1 MGRRSLLSLLL
12 LVLLVFGY
20 GPRPSLAKCKAT
32 NPTEVYKGEK
42 EITTKHSE
50 NGEAVYVTSFSVR
63 PLSGFQSVNLTA
75 TAEAEKDG
83 SKQTVLFSHLIT
95 ADKCFKNDKWMKVSM
110 WADLGKD
117 PTLGFRVGDCWKEC
131 RADLGTATTGKL
143 TLRWLN
149 VTARGRSKWTNELS
163 GKRCIKQL
171 GQGRPSNVPNCGSQ
185 ILQPPSSSTQ
195 TTLQPPSSSTQTT
208 LQPPSSSTQTTLQP
222 PSPSTQTTL
231 QPPSPFTQTTLQPPS
246 PSTQTTLQPPSP
258 STQTTLQPPSP
269 STQTTQQPFP
279 ASTKTPLQPP
289 SSSQPH
295 TSTSTQPSSPFRLVG
310 ASVVIASV
318 VAVTGAMLVLI
329 GVCLRK
335 KKKRN
340 APVTDAAGSSTH
352 TEARD
357 NSTVRV
363 IENEIYEAFSDGEGA
378 AGRTTE
384 VIENELYECYGK
396 KAAGGTTE
404 VQENELYEPFSC
416 TQTPVSGR
424 TKVIFK
430 NAGEGEMEEDSGDYI
445 YEIL

>member
-20 GPRPSLAKCKAT
+20 GPRPSLARCTAT
-32 NPTEVYKGEK
+32 NPTQVYEGEK

-50 NGEAVYVTSFSVR
+50 SGEAVYVTSFSVR
-63 PLSGFQSVNLTA
+63 PSSGFQSVNLTA
-75 TAEAEKDG
+75 TAEAEIDG

-95 ADKCFKNDKWMKVSM
+95 ADKCFKNDKWMKVHM

-149 VTARGRSKWTNELS
+149 VTTRGRSKWTNEVS

-208 LQPPSSSTQTTLQP
+208 LQPPSSSKPRTNV
-222 PSPSTQTTL
+222 
-231 QPPSPFTQTTLQPPS
+231 
-246 PSTQTTLQPPSP
+246 
-258 STQTTLQPPSP
+258 
-269 STQTTQQPFP
+269 
-279 ASTKTPLQPP
+279 
-289 SSSQPH
+289 SQ
-295 TSTSTQPSSPFRLVG
+295 FRLVG
-310 ASVVIASV
+310 ASVVMASV
-318 VAVTGAMLVLI
+318 VVVTGAMLVLI

-335 KKKRN
+335 KKRN
-340 APVTDAAGSSTH
+340 ATGTDSSTQTTVRERTNEALNNQDEAVGSSVIVFSH
-352 TEARD
+352 TEGPA
-357 NSTVRV
+357 
-363 IENEIYEAFSDGEGA
+363 G
-378 AGRTTE
+378 GRTE
-384 VIENELYECYGK
+384 KL
-396 KAAGGTTE
+396 
-404 VQENELYEPFSC
+404 L
-416 TQTPVSGR
+416 
-424 TKVIFK
+424 FK
-430 NAGEGEMEEDSGDYI
+430 NVAEGEMEDGTQDYV

>member
-1 MGRRSLLSLLL
+1 MFTQSRASAAMSRRSLLSLLL
-12 LVLLVFGY
+12 LLLLVFGY
-20 GPRPSLAKCKAT
+20 GPRPSLARCTAT
-32 NPTEVYKGEK
+32 NPTEVYEGEK
-42 EITTKHSE
+42 EITAQHSE
-50 NGEAVYVTSFSVR
+50 RGKAVYVTSFSVR
-63 PLSGFQSVNLTA
+63 PSSGFQSVNLTA

-95 ADKCFKNDKWMKVSM
+95 ADKCFKNDEWMKVSM
-110 WADLGKD
+110 WALLGKD
-117 PTLGFRVGDCWKEC
+117 PTLEFRVGDCWKEC

-149 VTARGRSKWTNELS
+149 VTARGRSEWTKEVL
-163 GKRCIKQL
+163 GCIKQL
-171 GQGRPSNVPNCGSQ
+171 DNVNRSSNISNCSTQ
-185 ILQPPSSSTQ
+185 ILQSLSSLLPHASTPTPPSS
-195 TTLQPPSSSTQTT
+195 PSKVVV
-208 LQPPSSSTQTTLQP
+208 
-222 PSPSTQTTL
+222 
-231 QPPSPFTQTTLQPPS
+231 
-246 PSTQTTLQPPSP
+246 
-258 STQTTLQPPSP
+258 
-269 STQTTQQPFP
+269 
-279 ASTKTPLQPP
+279 AI
-289 SSSQPH
+289 
-295 TSTSTQPSSPFRLVG
+295 VVVV
-310 ASVVIASV
+310 SVVV
-318 VAVTGAMLVLI
+318 VTGAMLVLI

-340 APVTDAAGSSTH
+340 ATVTDAAASSTR